1 MKQDQTQQ
9 ERIRPQSA
17 ELSQR
22 LEALGKQILCAS
34 RDELYLGMRFLDV
47 ALSSL
52 AYQMNLEVSPF
63 GTDGAVLY
71 FHPQQLG
78 GLYRQNRILVN
89 RGYLHMIYHCIFR
102 HMWKRYPEAKV
113 ELVKTGPERNGRQ
126 DAAMAS
132 DRMNLHES
140 ARLWNMS
147 CDMAVEHLI
156 DGNFHRSVR
165 FSRSLLRRETY
176 RKLEAEEKLL
186 NAERIFKMLQK
197 WNLDE
202 TELEKLESEFYVD
215 DHRYWE
221 NQQPEQKKNPDSNL
235 NRKWQEINEKMETD
249 LETFSKEASEKN
261 GDLLGQMKVENREKH
276 DYRTFLRKFAVL
288 REEMGVDADTFD
300 YTFYSYGLSLY
311 GNMPLIEPQETKEV
325 KKVQEFVV
333 VVDTSMSCSGEL
345 VKKFLQETYSV
356 LYECESFFRKVNVH
370 VVQCD
375 EQVQSDVKITNEK
388 ELKAY
393 MESLTLYGEGG
404 TDFRPAF
411 AYVDEL
417 VRQGEFEDLRGL
429 IYFTD
434 GYGTFPGKMP
444 AYKTA
449 FVFLEEDYRD
459 VEVPA
464 WAIKLVLSDE
474 EI

>member
-1 MKQDQTQQ
+1 MYMNQ
-9 ERIRPQSA
+9 ERIQQNNVPMQST
-17 ELSQR
+17 ELSER

-52 AYQMNLEVSPF
+52 DYQMNLEVSPF
-63 GTDGAVLY
+63 GTDGAVIY
-71 FHPQQLG
+71 FQPQQLG
-78 GLYRQNRILVN
+78 GMYRQNRILVN

-102 HMWKRYPEAKV
+102 HMWKAYPEAKK
-113 ELVKTGPERNGRQ
+113 EQLQMDT
-126 DAAMAS
+126 
-132 DRMNLHES
+132 
-140 ARLWNMS
+140 RLWNLS
-147 CDMAVEHLI
+147 CDIAVEHLI

-165 FSRSLLRRETY
+165 FSRSLLRREIY
-176 RKLEAEEKLL
+176 RKLEVEEKLL

-197 WNLDE
+197 WNLEE
-202 TELEKLESEFYVD
+202 TELEKLEAEFYVD

-221 NQQPEQKKNPDSNL
+221 NQQPEQKKNPDPQL
-235 NRKWQEINEKMETD
+235 NRKWQDINEKMETD
-249 LETFSKEASEKN
+249 LETFSKETSEKN

-345 VKKFLQETYSV
+345 VKKFLQETYSI
-356 LYECESFFRKVNVH
+356 LCENESFFRKVNVH
-370 VVQCD
+370 IIQCD

-417 VRQGEFEDLRGL
+417 VRQGEFEDLRGM

-434 GYGTFPGKMP
+434 GYGIFPGKMP
-444 AYKTA
+444 EYKTA

-459 VEVPA
+459 TDVPA
-464 WAIKLVLSDE
+464 WAIKLVLE
-474 EI
+474 EEGLE